1 MTLTPILLV
10 TNLIVALLLVLVV
23 GYMWNLMNS
32 LSVVATYITLYL
44 NDKYEYFGSKQFKG
58 MEE

>member
-1 MTLTPILLV
+1 MTLIPILLV

-32 LSVVATYITLYL
+32 LSVVATYITPYL
-44 NDKYEYFGSKQFKG
+44 NDKYEDFGSKQFKE

>member
-10 TNLIVALLLVLVV
+10 ANLIVALLLVLVV
-23 GYMWNLMNS
+23 GYMWNLRNS
-32 LSVVATYITLYL
+32 LSVIATYITLYL
-44 NDKYEYFGSKQFKG
+44 NDKYEDFGSKHFKE

>member
-10 TNLIVALLLVLVV
+10 ANLIIALLLVLVV

-44 NDKYEYFGSKQFKG
+44 NDKYEDFGKKHFKE
-58 MEE
+58 MDE